1 MPHRSKHAIARGRNI
16 MILALNGSPRIKGNT
31 ATMLNSALE
40 GAASVGAE
48 TKLIQLYSLSY
59 RGCMSC
65 FSCKLKKGRHGHCA
79 MQDELSPVLEMMEQ
93 ADAIIFRLS
102 RLLQQ
107 RHARNA
113 RA

>member
-1 MPHRSKHAIARGRNI
+1 

-59 RGCMSC
+59 R
-65 FSCKLKKGRHGHCA
+65 A
-79 MQDELSPVLEMMEQ
+79 
-93 ADAIIFRLS
+93 A
-102 RLLQQ
+102 
-107 RHARNA
+107 
-113 RA
+113 